1 MYPSGKWE
9 GFWVQELWGRQSMRA
24 FELHF
29 RNGEITGGGRD
40 VVGTFTFAG
49 QCDPHTGRVVMVK
62 QYHLKHRVM
71 YDGMPD
77 GEGSIVGTWSIGPDW
92 TGSFLLR
99 PVVAKPTA
107 DAPIRDLG

>member
-9 GFWVQELWGRQSMRA
+9 GFWVQEQWGRQSMRG

-29 RNGEITGGGRD
+29 AAGEITGSGRD
-40 VVGTFTFAG
+40 MVGTFTFAG
-49 QCDPHTGRVVMVK
+49 QYDARTGRVVMVK

-77 GEGSIVGTWSIGPDW
+77 GEGSIVGTWNIGKDW
-92 TGSFLLR
+92 TGSFLIR
-99 PVVAKPTA
+99 PVVPKPTG
-107 DAPIRDLG
+107 DEPIHDRM